1 MSSEF
6 KFPKL
11 VTNERIVTGA
21 MRAARKRTFAVHSE
35 SPLVVWSGRHRIGK
49 TTTAQWLEEEINEA
63 CATKPNDAAA
73 FRAVHYQVGEI
84 SNGPIATK
92 LAIRGL
98 ISATVGPLDRGV
110 YLQSTPDEL
119 ATLAVAALR
128 RLNIQMVFVD
138 EAGLL
143 SLRAIGGLVQV
154 RDLAKKKEWPLTTVL
169 IGMDDLP
176 IKLQQ
181 RPQIF
186 GRVHDWI
193 SFDPYT
199 LDETAELLAKIH
211 PAFSNLDLEDEED
224 SGVLRWIH
232 EQFEGVPGEMVP
244 FLRRL
249 EPRLESGRA
258 LTVSF
263 VKAVNSI
270 TIRDRKQMT
279 SDSKKWSHARG

>member
-6 KFPKL
+6 EFPRL
-11 VTNERIVTGA
+11 VTDERIVTGA

-49 TTTAQWLEEEINEA
+49 STTAQWLEETINEE
-63 CATKPNDAAA
+63 CAKKPNDAAA
-73 FRAVHYQVGEI
+73 FRALHYQVGEI
-84 SNGPIATK
+84 PNVPIAAK

-98 ISATVGPLDRGV
+98 ISATVGPPDRGV
-110 YLQSTPDEL
+110 YLQSSPDDL
-119 ATLAVAALR
+119 ARLAVAGLR
-128 RLNIQMVFVD
+128 RLNIRMVFID

-154 RDLAKKKEWPLTTVL
+154 RDLAKKKEWPLTLVL

-211 PAFSNLDLEDEED
+211 PVFADLDPEDE
-224 SGVLRWIH
+224 VLRWIH

-244 FLRRL
+244 FVRRVAAHL
-249 EPRLESGRA
+249 AGRV
-258 LTVSF
+258 LSVSLL
-263 VKAVNSI
+263 KAVDSI
-270 TIRDRKQMT
+270 MIRDRKQMT
-279 SDSKKWSHARG
+279 SDSKKWSRARG